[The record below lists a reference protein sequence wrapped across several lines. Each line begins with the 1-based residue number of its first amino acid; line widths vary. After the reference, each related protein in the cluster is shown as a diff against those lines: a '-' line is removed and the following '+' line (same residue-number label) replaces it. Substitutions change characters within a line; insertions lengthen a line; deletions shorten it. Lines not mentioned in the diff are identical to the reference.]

1 MTTQKKPKNI
11 QTTQKKTKNI
21 QTTKR
26 KIQMNPRNKIVP
38 ATIGILL
45 LLTWASWKGLTSP
58 VGSKGTTT
66 DQEKPVQFN
75 VKSGVGGNQ
84 IGAELAQ
91 AGLIRSEN
99 GWKIWTKLRQVTDA
113 KGGFKAGTYLVSPQE
128 SLTDIAAKIWDGE
141 IMQTNFTIPEGWS
154 TKQMA
159 EYFEAQGYFS
169 AAEFETAVTEIPY
182 DKYPW
187 LPQDLPILEGFLYPD
202 TYKISSDRASS
213 PQAVINTMLDHFE
226 RTALPVYEADNPD
239 MSLKDWVTLA
249 SIVEKE
255 AVVGE
260 ERGLIAGVFTARLE
274 QGIRLG
280 SDPTVEY
287 GLGIRQTADQPLTYA
302 QVETPSPYNTYMN
315 AGLTPTPIA
324 SPGIESLKATLNPES
339 TDYLYF
345 VARYDGTHI
354 FSQTLRE
361 HEAATREIRRQRNQQ

>member
-1 MTTQKKPKNI
+1 MTTQKKPKSARAN
-11 QTTQKKTKNI
+11 QKKAKVSPAM
-21 QTTKR
+21 
-26 KIQMNPRNKIVP
+26 KIIP
-38 ATIGILL
+38 ATLGVLL
-45 LLTWASWKGLTSP
+45 LLGLAGWKGLTAP
-58 VGSKGTTT
+58 VETKGKTA
-66 DQEKPVQFN
+66 DKEKQVQFT
-75 VKSGVGGNQ
+75 VKPGVGGNQ
-84 IGAELAQ
+84 IGAELANE
-91 AGLIRSEN
+91 GLIKSNN
-99 GWKIWTKLRQVTDA
+99 GWKLWTKLKQVTDS
-113 KGGFKAGTYLVSPQE
+113 KGGFKAGTYLVSPEE
-128 SLTDIAAKIWDGE
+128 SLPDIAEKIWDGE

-159 EYFEAQGYFS
+159 EYFESLGYFS
-169 AAEFETAVTEIPY
+169 AAEFEQAITEIPY

-202 TYKISSDRASS
+202 TYKITSDRASS
-213 PQAVINTMLDHFE
+213 PQAIIATMLDHFE
-226 RTALPVYEADNPD
+226 RTALPVYEAQKPD

-260 ERGLIAGVFTARLE
+260 ERRLIAGVFTARLE

-324 SPGIESLKATLNPES
+324 SPGIESLKATLNPEG

-354 FSQTLRE
+354 FSQTLSE
-361 HEAATREIRRQRNQQ
+361 HEAATREIRRQRNQ